1 MLGLRI
7 NSNNAN
13 KDGLEISPI
22 WSCFSITKNAYIC
35 TQTE

>member
-1 MLGLRI
+1 MLGLR
-7 NSNNAN
+7 STVSKAN